1 MRFHLERLGE
11 HVGASLRSG
20 PKPSETATTSTRN
33 NEARWLLCSRRD
45 IARDSLGETAGS
57 ENQDIAR
64 ISHVIFFSP
73 AVGLNASILAF
84 FGSI

>member
-1 MRFHLERLGE
+1 
-11 HVGASLRSG
+11 
-20 PKPSETATTSTRN
+20 
-33 NEARWLLCSRRD
+33 
-45 IARDSLGETAGS
+45 LGETAGS

-73 AVGLNASILAF
+73 AVGLNASILPF